1 MAWPVSTRVGLS
13 VIQRNIRKWL
23 ALRNWMWWKLYCKVK
38 PLLNIARAEDD
49 MKKKEEELA
58 KTKQELEKTEK
69 MRKEL
74 EEQNVTLL
82 QAKNDLYLQLQAE
95 QVGGCDGWFGQRYSV
110 GWLVACLLIVQAMR

>member
-1 MAWPVSTRVGLS
+1 MSTRVGLS

-23 ALRNWMWWKLYCKVK
+23 ALRNWYWWKLYCKVK

-49 MKKKEEELA
+49 MKKKEEELE
-58 KTKQELEKTEK
+58 KTKLELEKTEK

-74 EEQNVTLL
+74 EEQNVVLL

-95 QVGGCDGWFGQRYSV
+95 QVGRKRNKAESIGGGGGGGVMMRGRGCGD
-110 GWLVACLLIVQAMR
+110 

>member
-1 MAWPVSTRVGLS
+1 MWWYSAFTFLFIVFSRVGLS

-23 ALRNWMWWKLYCKVK
+23 ALRNWLWWKLYCKVK

-49 MKKKEEELA
+49 MKKKEEELE
-58 KTKQELEKTEK
+58 KTKVELEKTEK

-95 QVGGCDGWFGQRYSV
+95 QVLKAF
-110 GWLVACLLIVQAMR
+110 